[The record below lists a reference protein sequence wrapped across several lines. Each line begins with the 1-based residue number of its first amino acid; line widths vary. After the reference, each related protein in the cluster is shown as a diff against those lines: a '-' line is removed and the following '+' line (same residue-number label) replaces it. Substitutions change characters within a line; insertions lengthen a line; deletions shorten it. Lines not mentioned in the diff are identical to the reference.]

1 MVICYGCTL
10 WFFTWT
16 TTTCPSRYPI
26 TTHQWLLFSDITNIY
41 PDYIDYQILYALLL
55 QYYTSILPQWNTS
68 IITIGLP
75 YLQSQKK
82 NEKGFITILLFEWFY
97 CYLTVWHLF
106 GGLHFERIDWI
117 DPDPH
122 FWHQLHL
129 EVRPRLGTWKVH
141 GCEAGF
147 YSNLSLQNV
156 WLDRS
161 ILYRIC
167 FCFCFLLMYRRW
179 SISPSRI

>member
-1 MVICYGCTL
+1 ML
-10 WFFTWT
+10 WMYTMIFTWT

-26 TTHQWLLFSDITNIY
+26 TTHQWLLFGDITNIY
-41 PDYIDYQILYALLL
+41 HDYIDYQILYALLL
-55 QYYTSILPQWNTS
+55 LYQYFTSMKIPVS
-68 IITIGLP
+68 
-75 YLQSQKK
+75 LQLDCHICNIKK
-82 NEKGFITILLFEWFY
+82 NEKGFITILPFWWFY

-106 GGLHFERIDWI
+106 GGLHFEWI

-141 GCEAGF
+141 GCEAGI